1 MELRIGADDLEAKDL
16 TLIRSTSRLHTRA
29 WVWVDSF
36 FDADLWL
43 VDLTRP
49 QEKTPSDMLTDM
61 RVACLDHTLEHA
73 ALGLKIITKPLKAA
87 HLMRLF
93 DSVMNQGGGA
103 AGESAAQVIAPAATP
118 VVSAPRA
125 EVAPAAP
132 EIAAEPSDVP
142 PWFGRKVRLLKSPNL
157 AKYPVSVELLGW
169 LETMQ
174 SRPVDIKI
182 IHDSM
187 PLDRDMLQD
196 LLNEAA
202 RGGALVDEAGSR
214 IPAMVSN
221 RKSRFKLW

>member
-1 MELRIGADDLEAKDL
+1 MEMRIGADDLDARDL

-49 QEKTPSDMLTDM
+49 QGRTPADRLTDD
-61 RVACLDHTLEHA
+61 RVACLDTGLEHA
-73 ALGLKIITKPLKAA
+73 AAGLRIITKPLKAA

-93 DSVMNQGGGA
+93 DSVLGSEGDVAAPGGVMIPAPA
-103 AGESAAQVIAPAATP
+103 ASSGEAGVADVAAAESAA
-118 VVSAPRA
+118 
-125 EVAPAAP
+125 
-132 EIAAEPSDVP
+132 P

-174 SRPVDIKI
+174 SRPVDVQMV
-182 IHDSM
+182 HDAM

-196 LLNEAA
+196 LLNESAKA
-202 RGGALVDEAGSR
+202 GALVDEAGSK
-214 IPAMVSN
+214 IPPMAIA

>member
-1 MELRIGADDLEAKDL
+1 MELRIGADDLDAKDL
-16 TLIRSTSRLHTRA
+16 TLVRSTSRLHTRA

-49 QEKTPSDMLTDM
+49 QDKTPADMLADA
-61 RVACLDHTLEHA
+61 RVACLDNSLEHA
-73 ALGLKIITKPLKAA
+73 SAGLKIVTKPLKAV

-93 DSVMNQGGGA
+93 DSVMNRTGGA
-103 AGESAAQVIAPAATP
+103 DVATEARIITPAPQPAAPADARVVDAPGETAAPAADT
-118 VVSAPRA
+118 
-125 EVAPAAP
+125 
-132 EIAAEPSDVP
+132 P

-174 SRPVDIKI
+174 SKPVDVQI
-182 IHDSM
+182 IHDTL

-202 RGGALVDEAGSR
+202 KGGALVDEAGQR
-214 IPAMVSN
+214 IAPMVSTK
-221 RKSRFKLW
+221 KSRFKIW

>member
-1 MELRIGADDLEAKDL
+1 MELRIGADDLEARDL

-49 QEKTPSDMLTDM
+49 QERTPSDMLTDM

-93 DSVMNQGGGA
+93 DSVMNQGGA
-103 AGESAAQVIAPAATP
+103 AGQSATEVIASAAAPVLSAPTGQAAAPA
-118 VVSAPRA
+118 
-125 EVAPAAP
+125 P
-132 EIAAEPSDVP
+132 EMAAEPTDVP

-174 SRPVDIKI
+174 SRPVDVRM

-202 RGGALVDEAGSR
+202 RGGALVDEAGNR

>member
-16 TLIRSTSRLHTRA
+16 TLIRSTSRLHTRP

-49 QEKTPSDMLTDM
+49 QDKTPADMLTDG
-61 RVACLDHTLEHA
+61 RVACLDNSLDHA
-73 ALGLKIITKPLKAA
+73 AAGLKIIVKPIKAV

-93 DSVMNQGGGA
+93 DAVAGRMGEGEPGA
-103 AGESAAQVIAPAATP
+103 VEAAVSEAKMLQPAATRP
-118 VVSAPRA
+118 VDVPQAT
-125 EVAPAAP
+125 
-132 EIAAEPSDVP
+132 SDPDGAP

-174 SRPVDIKI
+174 SRPVDVQML
-182 IHDSM
+182 HDSM

-196 LLNEAA
+196 LLNESAKS
-202 RGGALVDEAGSR
+202 GALVDEAGNP
-214 IPAMVSN
+214 IAPMVSQ
-221 RKSRFKLW
+221 KKGRFKFW

>member
-1 MELRIGADDLEAKDL
+1 MELRIGADDLDAKDL
-16 TLIRSTSRLHTRA
+16 TLVRSTSRLHTRA

-49 QEKTPSDMLTDM
+49 QDKTPADMLADA
-61 RVACLDHTLEHA
+61 RVACLDNSLEHA
-73 ALGLKIITKPLKAA
+73 SAGLKIVTKPLKAA

-93 DSVMNQGGGA
+93 DSVMNRTGGA
-103 AGESAAQVIAPAATP
+103 DAVAEARIITPAPQPAAPADARIVDVPGEAAAPAADT
-118 VVSAPRA
+118 
-125 EVAPAAP
+125 
-132 EIAAEPSDVP
+132 P

-174 SRPVDIKI
+174 AKPVDVQI
-182 IHDSM
+182 IHDTL

-202 RGGALVDEAGSR
+202 KGGALVDEAGQR
-214 IPAMVSN
+214 IAPMVSTK
-221 RKSRFKLW
+221 KSRFKIW

>member
-1 MELRIGADDLEAKDL
+1 MELRIGADDLESKDL
-16 TLIRSTSRLHTRA
+16 TLVRSTSRLHTRA

-49 QEKTPSDMLTDM
+49 QERTPADMLTDV
-61 RVACLDHTLEHA
+61 RVACLDNTLEHA
-73 ALGLKIITKPLKAA
+73 ASGLKIVTKPLKAV

-93 DSVMNQGGGA
+93 DSVMKRNAPDDEGDGG
-103 AGESAAQVIAPAATP
+103 VITASP
-118 VVSAPRA
+118 PRVQTA
-125 EVAPAAP
+125 EVAVAEAPAQV
-132 EIAAEPSDVP
+132 EPDVP

-157 AKYPVSVELLGW
+157 AKYPVSVELLAW

-174 SRPVDIKI
+174 AKPIDVQMV
-182 IHDSM
+182 HESM

-202 RGGALVDEAGSR
+202 KGGALVDEAGNR
-214 IPAMVSN
+214 IAPMVSS
-221 RKSRFKLW
+221 KKGRFKLW